1 MLARKAVGGKAL
13 ALKVIGAGFGRTGTD
28 SMREALNIL
37 GFGPCHHMFEVSADP
52 EQKRRWRAMVAGAA
66 PDWEELFE
74 GYASCVDLPAAWYWR
89 ELIDVWPDAKVVLT
103 WRGSESWWASFE
115 PVAREFLV
123 NSDDPQSLAVTL
135 VADRIFGGRPLDRAH
150 AVAHLRGAQRRGPGD
165 RPRRAGCS
173 STTSATAGSRSAPT
187 SACRCP
193 TSPTRAAT
201 PPAKFAPTS
210 TATSP
215 PAARDAAKP

>member
-1 MLARKAVGGKAL
+1 M

-37 GFGPCHHMFEVSADP
+37 GFGPCHHMFEVSAHP

-66 PDWEELFE
+66 PDWEQLFE

-89 ELIDVWPDAKVVLT
+89 ELIDVWPDAKVIMT

-135 VADRIFGGRPLDRAH
+135 VANRIFGGRPLDRAH
-150 AVAHLRGAQRRGPGD
+150 AVAIYEAHNAAVRAAVPADRLLVHNLGDGWEPLCAHLGVPVPDQPY
-165 RPRRAGCS
+165 PRRN
-173 STTSATAGSRSAPT
+173 ATGEV
-187 SACRCP
+187 
-193 TSPTRAAT
+193 RATLDRHVA
-201 PPAKFAPTS
+201 A
-210 TATSP
+210 
-215 PAARDAAKP
+215 AARDAAKP